1 MATVT
6 DTDLKELKDLITDLK
21 VNQVRMEERL
31 SGQMATLDEKV
42 SGIDKRLDI
51 IESRVNGLTGWLI
64 GVLFALV
71 GGLLGILG
79 KITFS
84 LIPKIAIARVPLRDH
99 NFAR

>member
-71 GGLLGILG
+71 GGLLGTLG
-79 KITFS
+79 KITFF
-84 LIPKIAIARVPLRDH
+84 PNP
-99 NFAR
+99 

>member
-21 VNQVRMEERL
+21 VNQVRMEKRL

-42 SGIDKRLDI
+42 LGIDKRLDI

-79 KITFS
+79 KITFF
-84 LIPKIAIARVPLRDH
+84 PNP
-99 NFAR
+99 

>member
-31 SGQMATLDEKV
+31 SGQMATLDDKV

-79 KITFS
+79 KITFF
-84 LIPKIAIARVPLRDH
+84 PNP
-99 NFAR
+99 

>member
-51 IESRVNGLTGWLI
+51 IESRVNGLI

-79 KITFS
+79 KITFF
-84 LIPKIAIARVPLRDH
+84 PNP
-99 NFAR
+99 

>member
-6 DTDLKELKDLITDLK
+6 DTDLKELKDSITDLK

-51 IESRVNGLTGWLI
+51 IEGRVNGLTGWLI

-79 KITFS
+79 KITFFPN
-84 LIPKIAIARVPLRDH
+84 L
-99 NFAR
+99 

>member
-1 MATVT
+1 MATVA

-79 KITFS
+79 KITFF
-84 LIPKIAIARVPLRDH
+84 PNP
-99 NFAR
+99 

>member
-1 MATVT
+1 MAIVT

-79 KITFS
+79 KITFF
-84 LIPKIAIARVPLRDH
+84 PNP
-99 NFAR
+99 

>member
-79 KITFS
+79 KITFF
-84 LIPKIAIARVPLRDH
+84 PNP
-99 NFAR
+99 

>member
-6 DTDLKELKDLITDLK
+6 DTDLKEFKDLITDLK

-79 KITFS
+79 KITFF
-84 LIPKIAIARVPLRDH
+84 PNP
-99 NFAR
+99 

>member
-64 GVLFALV
+64 GVLFALA
-71 GGLLGILG
+71 GGLLGIRQNY
-79 KITFS
+79 FF
-84 LIPKIAIARVPLRDH
+84 P
-99 NFAR
+99 

>member
-42 SGIDKRLDI
+42 LGIDKRLDI

-79 KITFS
+79 KITFF
-84 LIPKIAIARVPLRDH
+84 PNP
-99 NFAR
+99 

>member
-51 IESRVNGLTGWLI
+51 IESRVNGLIGWLI

-79 KITFS
+79 KITFF
-84 LIPKIAIARVPLRDH
+84 PNP
-99 NFAR
+99 